1 MKRNNVIIN
10 SLIIFILCL
19 AVHTA
24 EVLFIRTDETF
35 FAECFINKVFGI
47 IVLFVTLGI
56 LRMKWRDI
64 GFKAEE
70 FAVNVLKGFGICA
83 ASYGVAFIAEFIVL
97 NMQGAPAHMEFYVT
111 GFSLT
116 GSVVKNTGIGFVLM
130 CIFFNIINVWMEEG
144 LFRGFYIT
152 YMSEQLTKK
161 KALYISALLFGLW
174 HIVTPVRSLIDGTM
188 TVGTF
193 AVMTVG
199 YVILSFLMGVKWG
212 LLFQHSGNIWIGMAD
227 HFFNNCVVTNLL
239 HVVTE
244 NGADEMQ
251 IVRVMTGELL
261 SFIAVAVY
269 TKIKEKKE

>member
-97 NMQGAPAHMEFYVT
+97 NMQGTPAHMEFYVT

-174 HIVTPVRSLIDGTM
+174 HIVTPVRSLIDLCCNDCGICDTLIPHGRE
-188 TVGTF
+188 VGSALPAF
-193 AVMTVG
+193 G
-199 YVILSFLMGVKWG
+199 QYLDRHGRPFL
-212 LLFQHSGNIWIGMAD
+212 Q
-227 HFFNNCVVTNLL
+227 
-239 HVVTE
+239 
-244 NGADEMQ
+244 
-251 IVRVMTGELL
+251 
-261 SFIAVAVY
+261 
-269 TKIKEKKE
+269 